1 MHNIETPDP
10 LFSRV
15 SLLREIGPYIQRHR
29 NKIFVIAFA
38 GEVVEQPT
46 FRRIIQDIAI
56 IASLDVRVVL
66 IHGTRP
72 QIDSRIIEDGGQPLF
87 HNGLRITDKDALLAV
102 KEACGYLRVKI
113 ENLLTTAL
121 HQPQINNAAL
131 DVISGN
137 FLSAKPIG
145 VHDGIDYKYTGQVRK
160 VNIES
165 IKEQL
170 SHENVVLISPIG
182 YSPTGES
189 YNLGYEQTAIATA
202 TALKANKLIF
212 ITHEPIPMPIPNA
225 MTRQEA
231 EELGEQ
237 MPLLKLIAKA
247 VNQDI
252 ERVHLI
258 ESMTDGGL
266 LLELYT
272 REGIGSMISNESV
285 EKIRPAL
292 LEDISGILEL
302 IRPLEQEGILVRRSR
317 EQLELEIG
325 NFHIVEVDRQIVGC
339 AALYQ
344 TDDLTISELSCVAVH
359 PQYRANYRGDRLV
372 NYMEQLA
379 IKQGKQKLL
388 VLTTQTSD
396 WFKERGFD
404 EKSIDDLPENK
415 KRLYNYKRNSRVLIK
430 PLKQKSVSSA
440 L

>member
-1 MHNIETPDP
+1 MSNSDTTDC
-10 LFSRV
+10 LLNRV
-15 SLLREIGPYIQRHR
+15 NLLREIGPYIQRHR
-29 NKIFVIAFA
+29 TKTFVIAFA

-46 FRRIIQDIAI
+46 FRRFIQDIAI
-56 IASLDVRVVL
+56 IASLDVRIVL

-72 QIDSRIIEDGGQPLF
+72 QIDSRIIEDGGQPVF

-113 ENLLTTAL
+113 ENLLTSAL
-121 HQPQINNAAL
+121 HQPQINNNSL

-160 VNIES
+160 VNVES
-165 IKEQL
+165 ITEQL

-202 TALKANKLIF
+202 SALKANKLIF
-212 ITHEPIPMPIPNA
+212 ITHEPIPIPIPNA
-225 MTRQEA
+225 MSRQEA
-231 EELGEQ
+231 EALGER
-237 MPLLKLIAKA
+237 MPLLKQIAKA
-247 VNQDI
+247 VSHDI
-252 ERVHLI
+252 ERVHII
-258 ESMTDGGL
+258 ESTTDGGL

-272 REGIGSMISNESV
+272 REGVGSMISNESI
-285 EKIRPAL
+285 EKIRPAVL
-292 LEDISGILEL
+292 DDISGIIEL

-317 EQLELEIG
+317 EQLELELG
-325 NFHIVEVDRQIVGC
+325 NFHVVEVDQQIVGC

-344 TDDLTISELSCVAVH
+344 TDDLLTSELACVAVH
-359 PQYRANYRGDRLV
+359 PQYRANHRGDRLV
-372 NYMEQLA
+372 NYMQQLA
-379 IKQGKQKLL
+379 LKLGKQKIL

-396 WFKERGFD
+396 WFKERGFE
-404 EKSIDDLPENK
+404 EKSVEDLPENK

-430 PLKQKSVSSA
+430 SLLGKS
-440 L
+440 